1 MDRVSLRAKY
11 VGADPARADR
21 VGASPGKRHERHLG
35 VSGGQRNARAVQSEP
50 NKSGQSE
57 PCTKRRDGPP
67 HRTQMRAMGAGD
79 AEASHAWTKSPPGTL

>member
-67 HRTQMRAMGAGD
+67 TSNPNAG
-79 AEASHAWTKSPPGTL
+79 HGRGRC